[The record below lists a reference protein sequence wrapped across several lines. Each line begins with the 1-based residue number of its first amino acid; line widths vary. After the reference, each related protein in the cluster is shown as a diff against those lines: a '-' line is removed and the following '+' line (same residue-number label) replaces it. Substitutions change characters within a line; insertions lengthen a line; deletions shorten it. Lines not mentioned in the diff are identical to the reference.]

1 MISQKHRFHGHAS
14 LRFVLANGQQA
25 RGKSLSI
32 KYTNNPHRHQ
42 SRVAIV
48 VSKKVC
54 KHAVDRNRIRRRLY
68 EIIRKQID
76 EINNKGVF
84 DLAIIVYKADIL
96 DKPFNEIEAEVLSC
110 LTKIS
115 KDGKM

>member
-14 LRFVLANGQQA
+14 LRFVLTNGQQA

-32 KYTNNPHRHQ
+32 KYTNNPRRRQ
-42 SRVAIV
+42 SRIAII

-76 EINNKGVF
+76 TTKNKGAV
-84 DLAIIVYKADIL
+84 DLAVIVYKADIL
-96 DKPFNEIEAEVLSC
+96 DKPFNEIETEVLSC

-115 KDGKM
+115 KDGKI